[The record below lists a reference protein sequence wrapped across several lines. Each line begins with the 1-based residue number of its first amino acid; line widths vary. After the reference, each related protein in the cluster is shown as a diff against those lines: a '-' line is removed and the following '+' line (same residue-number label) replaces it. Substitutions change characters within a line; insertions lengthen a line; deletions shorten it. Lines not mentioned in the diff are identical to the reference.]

1 MTKSVQKPANRV
13 CKAQIRRFVSTNAI
27 IFARVSSTNQA
38 DGHSLIAQVCRMQEH
53 CKRNGLEIIYEFRLI
68 ETSTSADRAFVFNML
83 ECIKNQ
89 EEPIALVVDGVD
101 KLQRSFKEIPILEEL
116 RIASKVSIHFLR
128 ENQVLDKKSHSAQL
142 MAYQMFVLMATAYAN
157 SISDNVKRGF
167 DAKRRNGESLGHVPI
182 GYLTKDGEVTLD
194 PFKSVLVRQ
203 LFDDYSTG
211 LYSIP
216 ALAIKYGKKGLTT
229 NRGSNPISKSQV
241 DRMIYHPFY
250 YGFIDDIDEDDNPIL
265 RPHKYE
271 KIITREL
278 FEKCQAVKAGKGYNK
293 HKTTRDDFIFTTL
306 VKCKHCNCSYSP
318 YTKKSKYIYL
328 RPNNSRTKCERC
340 MNINENILLR
350 EVKKV
355 IESIVIPENVL
366 EQIKEALVAGINVKY
381 KEHEIAITEINMQ
394 LPKIREAISNW
405 NLRCA
410 QDMSIT
416 PEERHETLAPLRE
429 KQAKLEYQLSLLN
442 NADQRFEITVSTLLD
457 LASKSYKLFMSSR
470 NAQKQQILKILFS
483 NLFLDG
489 QNPCVTLCYPFSEF
503 VKLNHFRTWSG

>member
-1 MTKSVQKPANRV
+1 M
-13 CKAQIRRFVSTNAI
+13 KAV
-27 IFARVSSTNQA
+27 IFARVSSAEQKDNN
-38 DGHSLIAQVCRMQEH
+38 SLDAQIFKMKEYCV
-53 CKRNGLEIIYEFRLI
+53 KKKFEIIDEIKLVESSTRGEREQFHEMIAFIKKQKEPVALI
-68 ETSTSADRAFVFNML
+68 CDAVDR
-83 ECIKNQ
+83 
-89 EEPIALVVDGVD
+89 
-101 KLQRSFKEIPILEEL
+101 LQRSFKEVPILEEL
-116 RIASKVSIHFLR
+116 RMSGKLIIHFLR
-128 ENQVLDKKSHSAQL
+128 EGQVLDKKANSAQL

-182 GYLTKDGEVTLD
+182 GYLTRDGEVTLD

-229 NRGSNPISKSQV
+229 NRGNNPISKSQV

-250 YGFIDDIDEDDNPIL
+250 YGFIEDIDEDDNPIL

-271 KIITREL
+271 KIITQEL

-318 YTKKSKYIYL
+318 YTKKSKYVYL

-394 LPKIREAISNW
+394 LPKVRAAISNW

-410 QDMSIT
+410 EDMSIT
-416 PEERHETLAPLRE
+416 TEERIETLTPLRE

-489 QNPCVTLCYPFSEF
+489 QSPCITLCHPFSEF